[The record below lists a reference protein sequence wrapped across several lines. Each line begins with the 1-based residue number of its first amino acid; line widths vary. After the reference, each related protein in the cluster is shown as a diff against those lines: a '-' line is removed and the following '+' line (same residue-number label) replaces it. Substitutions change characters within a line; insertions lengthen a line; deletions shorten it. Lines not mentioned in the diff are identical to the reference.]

1 MNQDSNENALNDSS
15 KKVLVIGGGIA
26 GLTAAWELARLRLDV
41 ELLEK
46 SPFLGGHAIQFCCKA
61 AEECQKCSACSVQ
74 KRLLEVIQEPRI
86 KVHLGSDLKTVSR
99 NGRFAYIFA
108 RHPLYVDPQKC
119 TNCGI
124 CFEKCPAPGAILR
137 GHSKGDAPFYAIDET
152 HCLYF
157 RDGSCRRCEEVCL
170 DKAIN
175 LEQVSGEVSGNA
187 DAIIVASGFQ
197 PFNPVARPRYGYGI
211 NKNLITALEL
221 ERMLREKGDVVRP
234 SDDRAPESIAFIQ
247 CVGSR
252 DHQLQHGFCSQAC
265 CAYAMRMAEAIT
277 HRDPEVKITIFY
289 MDLQNCG
296 KNFAKFYERCKN
308 HVRFVRFMPGDIFQG
323 EEARLILCYGDEKD
337 GHAVREP
344 FDLVVLSVGIM
355 PGLGN
360 VSLANML
367 KIDLD
372 TYGFFAFAHSVDKT
386 STSQEG
392 IFLAG
397 TAQGPKDIVD
407 SMVHAGQAA
416 QRVAEYLGVIACPR

>member
-1 MNQDSNENALNDSS
+1 LNEGLKEESLNQTS

-26 GLTAAWELARLRLDV
+26 GLTAAWELARLQLDV
-41 ELLEK
+41 ELVEK

-74 KRLLEVIQEPRI
+74 KRLSEVVQEARI
-86 KVHLGSDLKTVSR
+86 KVSLASELKSVNR
-99 NGRFAYIFA
+99 NGRFAYILSG
-108 RHPLYVDPQKC
+108 RPLYIDPKQC

-124 CFEKCPAPGAILR
+124 CFDKCPSPGAIVH
-137 GHSKGDAPFYAIDET
+137 GYSKNDVPFYAIDET

-157 RDGSCRRCEEVCL
+157 KDGSCRLCEEVCP

-175 LEQVSGEVSGNA
+175 LEQVSEEVSGNA

-197 PFNPVARPRYGYGI
+197 AFNPVARPRYGYGI

-221 ERMLREKGDVVRP
+221 EQMLRERGDVVRP
-234 SDDRAPESIAFIQ
+234 SDNKAPQSIAFIQ

-252 DHQLQHGFCSQAC
+252 DHQLERGFCSQAC
-265 CAYAMRMAEAIT
+265 CAYAMRMAEAIIYR
-277 HRDPEVKITIFY
+277 HPGVRVSIFY

-308 HVRFVRFMPGDIFQG
+308 HIRFVRFMPGDIFQG
-323 EEARLILCYGDEKD
+323 EEDRLILCYADEKD

-344 FDLVVLSVGIM
+344 FDLAVLSVGIM
-355 PGLGN
+355 PGLSN
-360 VSLANML
+360 VSLADML

-372 TYGFFAFAHSVDKT
+372 AHGFFAFARSPDKT
-386 STSQEG
+386 ATSQEG

-397 TAQGPKDIVD
+397 TAQGPKDIAD

-416 QRVAEYLGVIACPR
+416 QRAAEYLGVMACPK